1 MGRGEDR
8 GGPTLS
14 GRARAALARRGDPVY
29 PVPMHYPSTP
39 PLRLSSVNL
48 LTDLGWC
55 AGTFHVPGRQ
65 TLVDF
70 LAPGSPIVKL
80 TRVRIPHENERL
92 PFVAMRRDSILVV
105 EPTQSDELV
114 DTPGSGGRTSSHR
127 VGCLL
132 PAGVLH
138 GTLEVLV
145 NVRVSDFLRQQPSL
159 AVLHE
164 CVLVPYGQPPDS
176 NQARKLRLAL
186 VNLARVSGMA
196 EWVNQ
201 QV

>member
-1 MGRGEDR
+1 
-8 GGPTLS
+8 
-14 GRARAALARRGDPVY
+14 
-29 PVPMHYPSTP
+29 MHYPSTP

-48 LTDLGWC
+48 LTDLGWW

-65 TLVDF
+65 SLVDF
-70 LAPGSPIVKL
+70 LAPGSHIVKL
-80 TRVRIPHENERL
+80 TRVRVPDESERL
-92 PFVAMRRDSILVV
+92 PFVAVRRDSIIVV

-145 NVRVSDFLRQQPSL
+145 NVRVSDFLRQQPSI
-159 AVLHE
+159 AVLRE
-164 CVLVPYGQPPDS
+164 CVLVPYGQAPDS
-176 NQARKLRLAL
+176 NQARKLRLVL
-186 VNLARVSGMA
+186 VNLGRVTGVA
-196 EWVNQ
+196 EWANK

>member
-1 MGRGEDR
+1 
-8 GGPTLS
+8 
-14 GRARAALARRGDPVY
+14 
-29 PVPMHYPSTP
+29 MHYPSTP

-48 LTDLGWC
+48 LTDLGWW

-65 TLVDF
+65 SLVDF
-70 LAPGSPIVKL
+70 LAPGSHIVKL
-80 TRVRIPHENERL
+80 TRVRVPDESERL
-92 PFVAMRRDSILVV
+92 PFVAVRRDSIIVV

-132 PAGVLH
+132 PAGMLH

-145 NVRVSDFLRQQPSL
+145 NVRVSDFLRQQPSI
-159 AVLHE
+159 AVLRE
-164 CVLVPYGQPPDS
+164 CVLVPYGQAPDS
-176 NQARKLRLAL
+176 NQARKLRMVL
-186 VNLARVSGMA
+186 VNLGRVTGVA
-196 EWVNQ
+196 EWANQ

>member
-1 MGRGEDR
+1 
-8 GGPTLS
+8 
-14 GRARAALARRGDPVY
+14 
-29 PVPMHYPSTP
+29 MHYPSAP
-39 PLRLSSVNL
+39 PLRLSSVNV
-48 LTDLGWC
+48 LTDLGWW

-65 TLVDF
+65 SLVDF
-70 LAPGSPIVKL
+70 LAPGGHIAKL
-80 TRVRIPHENERL
+80 TRVRVPNESERI
-92 PFVAMRRDSILVV
+92 PFVAVRRDSIIVV

-114 DTPGSGGRTSSHR
+114 DTPGSGGRTSAHR

-132 PAGVLH
+132 PIGVLH

-159 AVLHE
+159 AVLHD
-164 CVLVPYGQPPDS
+164 CVLVPHGQPPES
-176 NQARKLRLAL
+176 NQARKLRVAL
-186 VNLARVSGMA
+186 VNLGRVTGVA

>member
-1 MGRGEDR
+1 
-8 GGPTLS
+8 
-14 GRARAALARRGDPVY
+14 
-29 PVPMHYPSTP
+29 MHYPSGP

-48 LTDLGWC
+48 LTDLGWWS
-55 AGTFHVPGRQ
+55 GTFHVPGRQ
-65 TLVDF
+65 SLVDF
-70 LAPGSPIVKL
+70 LSPGSHIVKL
-80 TRVRIPHENERL
+80 TRARVPDESERL
-92 PFVAMRRDSILVV
+92 PFVGVQRDSIMVV

-132 PAGVLH
+132 PVGVLH

-145 NVRVSDFLRQQPSL
+145 NVRVSDFLRQQPGV
-159 AVLHE
+159 AVLRD
-164 CVLVPYGQPPDS
+164 CVLVPYGQSPDS

-186 VNLARVSGMA
+186 VNLGRVTGVA

-201 QV
+201 PV

>member
-1 MGRGEDR
+1 
-8 GGPTLS
+8 
-14 GRARAALARRGDPVY
+14 
-29 PVPMHYPSTP
+29 MHYPSAP
-39 PLRLSSVNL
+39 PLRLSSVNV
-48 LTDLGWC
+48 LTDLGWW

-65 TLVDF
+65 SLVDF
-70 LAPGSPIVKL
+70 MAPGSHVLKL
-80 TRVRIPHENERL
+80 TRVRVPNESERL
-92 PFVAMRRDSILVV
+92 PFVAVRRDAIIVV
-105 EPTQSDELV
+105 EPTQADELV

-132 PAGVLH
+132 PVGVLH

-159 AVLHE
+159 AVLHD
-164 CVLVPYGQPPDS
+164 CVLVPYGQPPES
-176 NQARKLRLAL
+176 TQARKLRLAL
-186 VNLARVSGMA
+186 VNLGRVTGVA

>member
-1 MGRGEDR
+1 
-8 GGPTLS
+8 
-14 GRARAALARRGDPVY
+14 
-29 PVPMHYPSTP
+29 MHYPSAP

-65 TLVDF
+65 SLVDF
-70 LAPGSPIVKL
+70 LAPGNHIVKL
-80 TRVRIPHENERL
+80 TRARIPNEGERL
-92 PFVAMRRDSILVV
+92 PFVAFRRDSIIAV

-127 VGCLL
+127 VGCLV

-164 CVLVPYGQPPDS
+164 CVLVPYGQQPES
-176 NQARKLRLAL
+176 SQARKLRVAL
-186 VNLARVSGMA
+186 VNLGRVTGVA
-196 EWVNQ
+196 EWENRPV
-201 QV
+201 

>member
-1 MGRGEDR
+1 
-8 GGPTLS
+8 
-14 GRARAALARRGDPVY
+14 
-29 PVPMHYPSTP
+29 MHYPSTP
-39 PLRLSSVNL
+39 PLRLSSVNV
-48 LTDLGWC
+48 LTDLGWW

-65 TLVDF
+65 SLVDF
-70 LAPGSPIVKL
+70 LAPGSHIVKL
-80 TRVRIPHENERL
+80 TRVRVPDESERL
-92 PFVAMRRDSILVV
+92 PFVAVRRDSIIVV

-145 NVRVSDFLRQQPSL
+145 NVRVSDFLRQQPSI
-159 AVLHE
+159 AVLRE
-164 CVLVPYGQPPDS
+164 CVLVPYGQAPDS
-176 NQARKLRLAL
+176 NQARKLRLVL
-186 VNLARVSGMA
+186 VNLGRVTGVA
-196 EWVNQ
+196 EWANK

>member
-1 MGRGEDR
+1 
-8 GGPTLS
+8 
-14 GRARAALARRGDPVY
+14 
-29 PVPMHYPSTP
+29 MHYPSGP
-39 PLRLSSVNL
+39 PLRLSSVNV

-65 TLVDF
+65 SLVDF
-70 LAPGSPIVKL
+70 LAPGGHIVKL
-80 TRVRIPHENERL
+80 TRVRIPDESERL
-92 PFVAMRRDSILVV
+92 PFVALRRDSIMVV
-105 EPTQSDELV
+105 EPTQADELV

-132 PAGVLH
+132 AFGILH
-138 GTLEVLV
+138 GNLEVLV

-159 AVLHE
+159 ALLHD
-164 CVLVPYGQPPDS
+164 CVLVPYGQPPES
-176 NQARKLRLAL
+176 SQARKLRLAL
-186 VNLARVSGMA
+186 VNLGRVTGVA

>member
-1 MGRGEDR
+1 
-8 GGPTLS
+8 
-14 GRARAALARRGDPVY
+14 
-29 PVPMHYPSTP
+29 MHYPSGP
-39 PLRLSSVNL
+39 PLRLSSANV
-48 LTDLGWC
+48 LTDLGWW

-65 TLVDF
+65 SLVDF
-70 LAPGSPIVKL
+70 LGPGSHIVKF
-80 TRVRIPHENERL
+80 TRVRVPNESERF
-92 PFVAMRRDSILVV
+92 PFVAVRRDSIIVV

-114 DTPGSGGRTSSHR
+114 DTAGAGGRTSSHR

-132 PAGVLH
+132 PVGVLH

-159 AVLHE
+159 AVLHD
-164 CVLVPYGQPPDS
+164 CVLLPYGQPPES
-176 NQARKLRLAL
+176 NQARKLRVAL
-186 VNLARVSGMA
+186 VNLGRVTGVA

>member
-1 MGRGEDR
+1 
-8 GGPTLS
+8 
-14 GRARAALARRGDPVY
+14 
-29 PVPMHYPSTP
+29 MHYPSAP
-39 PLRLSSVNL
+39 PLRLSSVNV
-48 LTDLGWC
+48 LTDLGWW

-65 TLVDF
+65 SLVDF
-70 LAPGSPIVKL
+70 LAPGSHTVKL
-80 TRVRIPHENERL
+80 TRVRIPNESERL
-92 PFVAMRRDSILVV
+92 PFVAVRRDAIIVV
-105 EPTQSDELV
+105 EPTQGDELV

-132 PAGVLH
+132 PVGVLH

-159 AVLHE
+159 AVLRD

-176 NQARKLRLAL
+176 TQARKLRLAL
-186 VNLARVSGMA
+186 INLGRVTGIA

>member
-1 MGRGEDR
+1 
-8 GGPTLS
+8 
-14 GRARAALARRGDPVY
+14 
-29 PVPMHYPSTP
+29 MHYPSAP

-65 TLVDF
+65 SLVDF
-70 LAPGSPIVKL
+70 LAPGNHIVKL
-80 TRVRIPHENERL
+80 TRARIPNESERL
-92 PFVAMRRDSILVV
+92 PFVAFRRDSIIAV

-164 CVLVPYGQPPDS
+164 CVLVPYGQQPES
-176 NQARKLRLAL
+176 SQARKLRLAL
-186 VNLARVSGMA
+186 VNLNRVTGVA
-196 EWVNQ
+196 EWVNH